1 MAQAVCAQGQMDWTD
16 NATLEVG
23 WHFCASV
30 YPVVKWGDKT
40 GPNLQE
46 VREGS
51 YTFEVFGFTQKIA
64 SVQ

>member
-1 MAQAVCAQGQMDWTD
+1 METEYGTGRVCPGPNGPTD

-46 VREGS
+46 VKEGS
-51 YTFEVFGFTQKIA
+51 YIFKVFGFT
-64 SVQ
+64 

>member
-46 VREGS
+46 VWEGS
-51 YTFEVFGFTQKIA
+51 
-64 SVQ
+64 